1 MSAKKE
7 DLGELHALVAKHFKK
22 RLKEGDVT
30 ASELGVMV
38 NFLRHNGI
46 EAEITKTN
54 PLGELVNVLPFKRKE
69 IDEEDERSVM

>member
-1 MSAKKE
+1 
-7 DLGELHALVAKHFKK
+7 
-22 RLKEGDVT
+22 
-30 ASELGVMV
+30 MV